1 MLLCEDIAEQ
11 NVLLGSQ
18 LSEEQEKNLLRFL
31 FNNKDVFAWSAND
44 LCGVNRDVIEH
55 SLNVDPSFR
64 PRKQRL
70 RKMSDDKAEG
80 ARNEVKKEDEP
91 KTSFITPSGTYCYL
105 RMPEGL
111 KNTGGSFSRMTARV
125 LHSQI
130 DRNVLT
136 YLDDIIVKST
146 KQEKHIANLQETFA
160 NFRQASLKL
169 NPEKCVFGVKK
180 GKFLGCLVSMKGIEA
195 NPSKIEAILRME
207 PPSTKKGAQRL
218 ASRLASLNRFI
229 SRSAERNLPFFE
241 ILKSAEVFQWGPAQ
255 QKAFEELKQYLID
268 LTTLTPPTPG
278 APLLLYVAA
287 SHSAVSAAL
296 VQEKLDGQVKKQAPV
311 YFISEVLSLSKKN
324 YTELEKVLYVVLMAS
339 RKLWHYFQAYHIII
353 PSS

>member
-160 NFRQASLKL
+160 NFRQARLKL